1 MCLPSL
7 FRRLLGRPAAALM
20 AASAGVFANPIV
32 VGLGFETDDADS
44 RSYTAFADVG
54 LGDKTWLSGAVATTQ
69 TERQFFDVN
78 NKLVDIALD
87 HHFDPFGIRIGVGY
101 WGDEDLLESNDLRGA
116 VYLRGDR
123 GSVSLDYQRRDFELT
138 LPALLTDEPRTFG
151 LEADGV
157 GLSGSLSLSERVR
170 IYASGMDFDYS
181 RDIRLQPNVD
191 RLRLFSLSR
200 LSIINSLVDFKA
212 NAGIELSFGDRSLD
226 LRVARWRTEVEQAEV
241 DSIGLG
247 FLTPIG
253 SVADIELRIAFDDSE
268 SFGSATV
275 FSFFLYLYDE

>member
-1 MCLPSL
+1 MCLLKP
-7 FRRLLGRPAAALM
+7 FDRLLIAVSLAVFSAAAQ
-20 AASAGVFANPIV
+20 ANPIV

-54 LGDKTWLSGAVATTQ
+54 LGENTWLSGAVATTE

-78 NKLVDIALD
+78 NKLADIALD
-87 HHFDPFGIRIGVGY
+87 HHFDPVGIRIGVGY
-101 WGDEDLLESNDLRGA
+101 WGDEDLLESTDLRGA

-151 LEADGV
+151 LEADGI
-157 GLSGSLSLSERVR
+157 GLSASLSVNDRVR

-191 RLRLFSLSR
+191 RLRLFNLSR
-200 LSIINSLVDFKA
+200 LSIVNSLVDFKA
-212 NAGIELSFGDRSLD
+212 NAGVELSIGDRSLD
-226 LRVARWRTEVEQAEV
+226 LRVARWRTEVDRAEV

-253 SVADIELRIAFDDSE
+253 SVADIELRVAYDDSE

-275 FSFFLYLYDE
+275 FSFFLYLYDD

>member
-1 MCLPSL
+1 MCLLKP
-7 FRRLLGRPAAALM
+7 FDRLLIAVSVAVFSAAA
-20 AASAGVFANPIV
+20 SANPIV

-54 LGDKTWLSGAVATTQ
+54 LGENTWLSGAVATTE

-78 NKLVDIALD
+78 NKLADIALD
-87 HHFDPFGIRIGVGY
+87 HHFDPVGIRIGVGY
-101 WGDEDLLESNDLRGA
+101 WGDEDLLESTDLRGA

-151 LEADGV
+151 LEADGI
-157 GLSGSLSLSERVR
+157 GLSASLSVNDRVR

-191 RLRLFSLSR
+191 RLRLFNLSR
-200 LSIINSLVDFKA
+200 LSIVNSLVDFKA
-212 NAGIELSFGDRSLD
+212 NAGVELSIGDRSLD
-226 LRVARWRTEVEQAEV
+226 LRVARWRTEVDRAEV

-253 SVADIELRIAFDDSE
+253 SVADIELRVAYDDSE

-275 FSFFLYLYDE
+275 FSFFLYLYDD